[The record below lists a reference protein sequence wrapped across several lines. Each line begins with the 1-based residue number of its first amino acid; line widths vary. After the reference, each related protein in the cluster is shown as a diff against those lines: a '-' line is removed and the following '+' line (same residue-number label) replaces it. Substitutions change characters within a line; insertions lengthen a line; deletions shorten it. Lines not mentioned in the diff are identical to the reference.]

1 VTASLLTRAV
11 LALVCVACAVWL
23 FTGLAPVRDQ
33 AEAIKLVSGAS
44 KPSPATVDRADAL
57 LRDAAASTASRE
69 PLLRR
74 AELFLFA
81 GRNAEAAFDA
91 LAVVREE
98 PENVEGWTV
107 VAHAAGDDDPA
118 LAARA
123 RARIRVLSP
132 RVPAAR

>member
-1 VTASLLTRAV
+1 MTTSLLTRAA
-11 LALVCVACAVWL
+11 LAVACVACAAWL
-23 FTGLAPVRDQ
+23 FNGLTPLRDQ
-33 AEAIKLVSGAS
+33 AAAIALVSGPS

-57 LRDAAASTASRE
+57 LRDAAASTSSRE
-69 PLLRR
+69 PDLRR

-81 GRNAEAAFDA
+81 GRNAEAARAA

-107 VAHAAGDDDPA
+107 LSHAAATDDPA

-123 RARIRVLSP
+123 RARLRVLSP
-132 RVPAAR
+132 WVPPAG

>member
-1 VTASLLTRAV
+1 MTASLLTRAV
-11 LALVCVACAVWL
+11 LAVACLACAAWL
-23 FTGLAPVRDQ
+23 FSGLAPLRDQ
-33 AEAIKLVSGAS
+33 AAAIALVSGPA

-57 LRDAAASTASRE
+57 LRDAAASTPSRE
-69 PLLRR
+69 PDLRR

-81 GRNAEAAFDA
+81 GRNTAAARAA

-107 VAHAAGDDDPA
+107 VAQAAARDNAA

-123 RARIRVLSP
+123 RARLRVLSP
-132 RVPAAR
+132 PVPPPR